1 MVKLKLEK
9 DIIPSKYQNK
19 KRHRPSVHS
28 EFHEEVSDLL
38 HDACLRDSFLVQG
51 KNRIASLL
59 NKKRGSFKTKNGHLI
74 YFFSTAVDKE
84 KELARFFV
92 QGLSEK
98 VEDASSPLGYRIED
112 LKECPCKDCNS
123 GAETA

>member
-9 DIIPSKYQNK
+9 DINPSVYRNN

-38 HDACLRDSFLVQG
+38 HDACLRNSFLVEG
-51 KNRIASLL
+51 KDRIASLL
-59 NKKRGSFKTKNGHLI
+59 NKKHGSFKTKNGHLI
-74 YFFSTAVDKE
+74 YFFSRTVDKE

-92 QGLSEK
+92 KGLSQK
-98 VEDASSPLGYRIED
+98 VEDASKPWGYRIED
-112 LKECPCKDCNS
+112 LKECPCRECNS
-123 GAETA
+123 GTTT